1 MFSSALRALT
11 PRSVLRLQAAAVTE
25 KQQRGWVQQRVLQLK
40 QTIADDWRGP
50 RYLSY
55 AFALLL
61 LTGLFVLAFYLNHP
75 QVEVSADTPGYL
87 YVTHNILT
95 KGNPFNAL
103 RTPGYPLFIALIL
116 LVAGSNN
123 LAAVSIVQ
131 AVLFICTTLEIYAIT
146 ALIARRAWVAF
157 AVGLLVG
164 VNTYLIAYVKSLV
177 VESLCLWLVAS
188 LTLAAVLFVRTP
200 RARWLWVVAGFLLVA
215 FITRPE
221 WIFAPVPLFAFLLLL
236 VARRA
241 RLRRLLL
248 HALVAVVLLYGAL
261 GLLIYQNGQETGYAG
276 LTFVQR
282 INLMGKVMQYHMQNE
297 APPQYQTMMQQVDT
311 FMDQGGTDPLA
322 MVQEYPALSDHYWE
336 VAGSYATSVIE
347 GHPIEFV
354 LKTLPIMVTS
364 SKGYN
369 TFSPLVSSGPFY
381 VPLEG
386 INFFSANVYRSYQ
399 LFPLFALFWV
409 ALLFWR
415 RTRALRSVQM
425 MGVVMF
431 LALLELTLTS
441 LGGYVEYW
449 RLHIPFDPLVTIV
462 IWGSVLAGVSLW
474 GKQLLLRLASSRG
487 WEKRPF
493 APKSAAPGTALP
505 QEEPLSSSS
514 APLTQPVSLASKQA
528 SVLIQTRERLRRVI
542 AAMHR
547 MLATDWRNRRYA
559 PLGFLLLIITS
570 LATASFYVNQPSA
583 PEFSYDT
590 PSYLHVTQQFLA
602 SGNPV
607 DPLRTP
613 GYPLLVALIFL
624 LTGVGNFLAVAVV
637 QGILFV
643 IATLEIYM
651 LTALVLRRSWVA
663 FLVGVLVGTNTY
675 LLSFVKPIIV
685 EGFALWLTTSLA
697 LAVVL
702 FVKRLKPGYLWLAVG
717 FLLLLFMTR
726 PEWIY
731 LPIPLLAYLLFIAR
745 RSGKLRQLLPHGLAA
760 AALLYAVLGLFILVN
775 ATQNGYLGV
784 SYVQRINLVG
794 KVLQYHMQGEASP
807 QYAEVQQELNA
818 FAAQGGWN
826 PYDLLTQY
834 PDITANQWSLGGD
847 YASDVILH
855 HPFEFLADS
864 VAVFFTSSNEYRAFS
879 SFDANGPVATPP
891 FKPEVSLSAYVART
905 YPFFPLFALL
915 WGVLFFWRR
924 KARLP
929 VAEAMG
935 AIVLIVLY
943 ELLLTTVGGYS
954 VYDYERF
961 HVAFDPLMIVVI
973 WGTLLASFPWWQQA
987 ITRLGLTR
995 RIIWWVWAALI
1006 LLAVGGSVIFSWLT
1020 LGVSGALAPATW
1032 PVVRLVVLHMPRL
1045 LTVLALGALIT
1056 FFVYRAPRRP
1066 QVTSGEIEKP
1076 SAVEVHG

>member
-1 MFSSALRALT
+1 M
-11 PRSVLRLQAAAVTE
+11 LRLQGAAVTE
-25 KQQRGWVQQRVLQLK
+25 KQQRGWIQQRVLQLK
-40 QTIADDWRGP
+40 QTIVDDWHGLRF
-50 RYLSY
+50 LIY

-61 LTGLFVLAFYLNHP
+61 LTGLFVIAFYLNHP

-87 YVTHNILT
+87 YVTQNILT
-95 KGNPFNAL
+95 KGDPFNAL

-131 AVLFICTTLEIYAIT
+131 AVLFVCTVLEIYAIT
-146 ALIARRAWVAF
+146 ALIVRRAWVAF
-157 AVGLLVG
+157 ASGLLVG
-164 VNTYLIAYVKSLV
+164 VNTYLIAYVKPLV

-200 RARWLWVVAGFLLVA
+200 RARWLWLVAAFLLA
-215 FITRPE
+215 ALITRPE
-221 WIFAPVPLFAFLLLL
+221 WIFAPIPLFAFLLLM

-248 HALVAVVLLYGAL
+248 HALVAVVLLYGVL

-297 APPQYQTMMQQVDT
+297 APPQYQTMMQQVNT
-311 FMDQGGTDPLA
+311 FMEQGGTDPLA
-322 MVQEYPALSDHYWE
+322 MVKEYPAISDHYWE

-369 TFSPLVSSGPFY
+369 TFSPLVPSGPFY
-381 VPLEG
+381 VPLVG
-386 INFFSANVYRSYQ
+386 INFFSADVYRSYQ
-399 LFPLFALFWV
+399 LFPVFALFWV

-415 RTRALRSVQM
+415 RTRTLRSVQM

-431 LALLELTLTS
+431 LGLLELTLTS

-462 IWGSVLAGVSLW
+462 IWGSVFAGISLW
-474 GKQLLLRLASSRG
+474 GKRLLLRLASSLG

-493 APKSAAPGTALP
+493 VSKSAAPGTALP
-505 QEEPLSSSS
+505 EEEPQEKPRSSSS
-514 APLTQPVSLASKQA
+514 ALLIQPVSVAPKQA
-528 SVLIQTRERLRRVI
+528 SVLTQIRDRLRRVI
-542 AAMHR
+542 SAMQR
-547 MLATDWRNRRYA
+547 ILATDWRNQRYA
-559 PLGFLLLIITS
+559 PLGLLLLIITS
-570 LATASFYVNQPSA
+570 LATASFYINQPSA

-624 LTGVGNFLAVAVV
+624 LAGVGNFLAVAVV

-643 IATLEIYM
+643 IATLEIYV

-702 FVKRLKPGYLWLAVG
+702 FVKRLKPGYLWLAAG

-745 RSGKLRQLLPHGLAA
+745 RYGKLRQLLPHGLAA
-760 AALLYAVLGLFILVN
+760 TAVLYGVLGLFILVN

-794 KVLQYHMQGEASP
+794 KVLQYHMQNEASP
-807 QYAEVQQELNA
+807 QYAEVQQELDA
-818 FAAQGGWN
+818 FAAKGGWN

-834 PDITANQWSLGGD
+834 SDITANQWSLGGA
-847 YASDVILH
+847 YASDVIIH
-855 HPFEFLADS
+855 HPLEFLADS
-864 VAVFFTSSNEYRAFS
+864 VFVFFTSSNEYRAFS

-905 YPFFPLFALL
+905 YPFFPLFALF
-915 WGVLFFWRR
+915 WGGLFFWRR
-924 KARLP
+924 KARAHLP

-943 ELLLTTVGGYS
+943 ELALTTVGGYS

-961 HVAFDPLMIVVI
+961 HVVFDPLMIVVI
-973 WGTLLASFPWWQQA
+973 WGTLLASFPWWPQA
-987 ITRLGLTR
+987 IRRLGLTR
-995 RIIWWVWAALI
+995 RIIWWAWAVLI

-1020 LGVSGALAPATW
+1020 LGVSEAFNPATW
-1032 PVVRLVVLHMPRL
+1032 PIVRLVVLHMPRL
-1045 LTVLALGALIT
+1045 LTVLALGALMT
-1056 FFVYRAPRRP
+1056 FFVHRATRRP
-1066 QVTSGEIEKP
+1066 QVTSGEVEKP
-1076 SAVEVHG
+1076 PAVEVPG